1 MRRKPTENKDLFYWR
16 DVLAYFFVAGTG
28 LLVQLVSAHFI
39 YEAGYEYQISIT
51 IGYIIAFVVGFWLTK
66 IFAFS
71 SKQPQKTRREMV
83 KYIGISAFAGGV
95 MVAFANLTLDII
107 NVYFPTENSFL
118 PSLKQFGIKNPK
130 ELFSHISGAGFSF
143 VTNYIGHKTITF
155 KSTGF
160 YDRIKAYI
168 K

>member
-1 MRRKPTENKDLFYWR
+1 MRRKASENNELFNRR
-16 DVLAYFFVAGTG
+16 DVLAYFFVAATG
-28 LLVQLVSAHFI
+28 LLVQLVSAHYL
-39 YEAGYEYQISIT
+39 YEAGYEYGISIA
-51 IGYIIAFVVGFWLTK
+51 IGYLIASVVGFWLTK

-83 KYIGISAFAGGV
+83 KYIAISAFAGGV
-95 MVAFANLTLDII
+95 MVAFANLTLDILAY
-107 NVYFPTENSFL
+107 YFPDDSSFL
-118 PSLKQFGIKNPK
+118 PFLKRFSKNPK
-130 ELFSHISGAGFSF
+130 ELFSHITGAGFSF
-143 VTNYIGHKTITF
+143 LTNYVGHKSFTF